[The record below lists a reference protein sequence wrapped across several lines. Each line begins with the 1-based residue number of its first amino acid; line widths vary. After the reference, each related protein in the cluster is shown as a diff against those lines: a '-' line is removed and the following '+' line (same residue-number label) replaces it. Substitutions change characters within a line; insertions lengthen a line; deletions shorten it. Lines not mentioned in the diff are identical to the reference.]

1 MIERRL
7 ADLDFAAL
15 TDREFFRSPV
25 AWEDQVLYFLMLDRF
40 SDGNEQGYR
49 DNAGAIVAGG
59 TTPLFR
65 PEDAG
70 SAVRID
76 EDAVRWREAGSRFV
90 GGTLKGL
97 TSKIG
102 YLKRLGITA
111 IWVSPVFRQVAA
123 QQSYHGYGIQNFL
136 DVDPR
141 FGTREDLRE
150 MVATAHEHGI
160 YVILD
165 IIFNH
170 VGDIFDY
177 DADRY
182 AANASDGSVSFDTY
196 WDGQPYRVKGFRDRQ
211 GQLSLPFGPV
221 DLGAYPDAWP
231 DGAIWPAEFQ
241 DAMVFTQKGYIR
253 GWDNDPEYLEGDFF
267 SLKDVTHGRGDTDN
281 YQPAA
286 ALRAIVDVYKF
297 WMAYAD
303 VDGYRIDTVKHMDP
317 GATRFFASAMH
328 EFAQRLGKENF

>member
-1 MIERRL
+1 MPVEARI
-7 ADLDFAAL
+7 ADLDL
-15 TDREFFRSPV
+15 TTLTAGRSYHPSPA
-25 AWEDQVLYFLMLDRF
+25 AWEDEVLYFLMLDRF
-40 SDGNEQGYR
+40 SDGREHGYLANDGTPVATSANAPTPPFVEADRNNAVSSDADAARWR
-49 DNAGAIVAGG
+49 DAGA
-59 TTPLFR
+59 
-65 PEDAG
+65 
-70 SAVRID
+70 
-76 EDAVRWREAGSRFV
+76 RWC

-267 SLKDVTHGRGDTDN
+267 
-281 YQPAA
+281 
-286 ALRAIVDVYKF
+286 
-297 WMAYAD
+297 
-303 VDGYRIDTVKHMDP
+303 
-317 GATRFFASAMH
+317 
-328 EFAQRLGKENF
+328 